1 MEFNFRGSRDLISN
15 SKQPK
20 LSFECQAMLP
30 SRLLLEGALC
40 SIPENSLEKA
50 CMRPAYRKIPYTS
63 QFLPLSSSLT
73 L

>member
-1 MEFNFRGSRDLISN
+1 MEFNFRGSRDLISD

-40 SIPENSLEKA
+40 SIPENSLERRLK
-50 CMRPAYRKIPYTS
+50 RHV
-63 QFLPLSSSLT
+63 
-73 L
+73 